1 MKLHKRVIED
11 LMVVPGEPAD
21 LKGRSTKVTKSGW
34 LHAKDEPS
42 PKDLAE
48 EDLEDFKR
56 SCPRPRSCCTPPTP
70 TRCW

>member
-34 LHAKDEPS
+34 LHAKTNRAE
-42 PKDLAE
+42 DLAE
-48 EDLEDFKR
+48 RTSRFQR
-56 SCPRPRSCCTPPTP
+56 GAVPARSCCTPPTP